1 MPEQAESVNQMPLF
15 RIYASADADEP
26 ICSTLTDD
34 PAHGPIDALDLTR
47 QTVLGPELTETA
59 YAELVRE

>member
-1 MPEQAESVNQMPLF
+1 MTEGHMSLF
-15 RIYASADADEP
+15 RIYASADANEP

-34 PAHGPIDALDLTR
+34 PDCGPAEALEMTR

-59 YAELVRE
+59 YAELVLE